1 MRAAARSRRQRRGD
15 DLGDG
20 QGWTAQRTSQAQRQV
35 GGQVAV
41 PGIGRARDLHGRA
54 LGIGR
59 QRRQRALADRAGP
72 GALDRLAHGGAH
84 GREVAEGR
92 RIGHGR
98 HSLRESAGY
107 DLRLRPARMPGP
119 DRLALQRAAGLT
131 ADAELGRTV
140 EGPFV
145 IILAFVVIGLVAGGV
160 AQLVL
165 KGTKRPIDWGEALVA
180 GWVGSFVF
188 GAIISLVVDGN
199 LDIRISGLIGSTIG
213 AIITL
218 AVWYFIRDKVL
229 KR

>member
-1 MRAAARSRRQRRGD
+1 M
-15 DLGDG
+15 
-20 QGWTAQRTSQAQRQV
+20 
-35 GGQVAV
+35 
-41 PGIGRARDLHGRA
+41 
-54 LGIGR
+54 
-59 QRRQRALADRAGP
+59 
-72 GALDRLAHGGAH
+72 
-84 GREVAEGR
+84 
-92 RIGHGR
+92 
-98 HSLRESAGY
+98 
-107 DLRLRPARMPGP
+107 
-119 DRLALQRAAGLT
+119 
-131 ADAELGRTV
+131 
-140 EGPFV
+140 